1 MLLLL
6 DGLDEI
12 RDLEKRNACVTALNA
27 FQQEQATEMV
37 VCCRIKDYEE
47 IGNQL
52 KLRSALA
59 VQPLTTNQIQTYLN
73 QLQSDVTALKI
84 MLTQDETLQEL
95 AQSPLLLS
103 IMVLT
108 YQGIEVAD
116 ISVGAIASDRKKY
129 LFDDYINRI
138 FQSSRLQS
146 YRPNIRTKEKQ
157 YYSRQNTTLWLIWM
171 AKQMIRRSQTV
182 FLIETMQF
190 NWFGKE
196 IKLNWLNR
204 TMTKFI
210 QKLNNTN
217 YSYIILLVI
226 AIIGGLFFGIL
237 MSVWPETMKDAIR
250 NTIFVVIT
258 LFIYKVFIDL
268 FSLTGWPF
276 WIALWA
282 TLIILGN
289 TIHIIFDEKIEPV
302 EKVKL
307 HTKWKI
313 IKIRDFI
320 NDEKFRE
327 LLRFEM
333 YIGITTIGT
342 LSVGLVYFFA
352 KKGQFNIIYLVVFS
366 LIIYPFAILSQYISQ
381 CLECRLMTVQVDVS
395 LSPNQGIKK
404 SAINFMIFGI
414 PAVIL
419 MSIIY
424 VYIQNIEVISSNP
437 VLAYL
442 IGLAISIGLAFD
454 YGGKACLQHFVLRL
468 FLCITGSIPWNY
480 AKFLDWASD
489 KLFLQKVGGGY
500 IFIHRSLMEHFAEME
515 NTL

>member
-1 MLLLL
+1 
-6 DGLDEI
+6 
-12 RDLEKRNACVTALNA
+12 
-27 FQQEQATEMV
+27 
-37 VCCRIKDYEE
+37 
-47 IGNQL
+47 
-52 KLRSALA
+52 
-59 VQPLTTNQIQTYLN
+59 
-73 QLQSDVTALKI
+73 
-84 MLTQDETLQEL
+84 
-95 AQSPLLLS
+95 
-103 IMVLT
+103 
-108 YQGIEVAD
+108 
-116 ISVGAIASDRKKY
+116 
-129 LFDDYINRI
+129 
-138 FQSSRLQS
+138 
-146 YRPNIRTKEKQ
+146 
-157 YYSRQNTTLWLIWM
+157 M

-366 LIIYPFAILSQYISQ
+366 LKIYPFAILSQYISQ